1 MLSVR
6 HAARRGR
13 SAKVSI
19 PFHESAHWWGNKLNG
34 RRQHSKLPDMWVY
47 RMKKKK
53 KKRKAAVTAMWSEV
67 TQEMSRSQKHTTR
80 PRLNQWFFFS
90 FLFFSE
96 GRVRSQTAH
105 LTQKQLEI
113 HSPEP
118 AAVTSPHR
126 SLRRVGWGR
135 SFTHDFLLLLLL
147 ICFQTRSDRV
157 SAGRGVKKLLQ
168 TRLVFTLKGEMWRA
182 ASLAAALR
190 RRGHRSK
197 VWGGICAPTWLCNSP
212 RAVRGAGSTRAHGT
226 CTATR
231 QERHSSNWNWT
242 SARGRTDRD
251 YTTAHSPLLH
261 SLQQEKTPFLSIHA
275 HPHTRPGEQGF
286 RGNTQTVPMKFD
298 DRWFMEKN
306 EAGPDESPRLRVIL
320 YLSTRIKSHK
330 NMSNI

>member
-1 MLSVR
+1 
-6 HAARRGR
+6 
-13 SAKVSI
+13 
-19 PFHESAHWWGNKLNG
+19 
-34 RRQHSKLPDMWVY
+34 
-47 RMKKKK
+47 
-53 KKRKAAVTAMWSEV
+53 
-67 TQEMSRSQKHTTR
+67 
-80 PRLNQWFFFS
+80 
-90 FLFFSE
+90 
-96 GRVRSQTAH
+96 
-105 LTQKQLEI
+105 
-113 HSPEP
+113 
-118 AAVTSPHR
+118 
-126 SLRRVGWGR
+126 
-135 SFTHDFLLLLLL
+135 
-147 ICFQTRSDRV
+147 
-157 SAGRGVKKLLQ
+157 
-168 TRLVFTLKGEMWRA
+168 MWRA